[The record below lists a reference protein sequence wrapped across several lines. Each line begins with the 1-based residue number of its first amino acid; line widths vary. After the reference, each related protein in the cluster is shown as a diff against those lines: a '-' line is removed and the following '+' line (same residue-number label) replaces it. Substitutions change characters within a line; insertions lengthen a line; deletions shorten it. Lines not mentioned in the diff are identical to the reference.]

1 MTFFGPAPPR
11 VPVPAARG
19 RARGGCRATK
29 HGGAVRGRLQP
40 PPPAVLDRAPPPPPK
55 LPAPRPPT
63 PFIANDRG
71 HLLPHVRR
79 SQVSP
84 WGTFLGTWDMPA
96 RIPPARLDL
105 SARQP
110 RAAARLARE
119 RPPGLSTACN
129 GLRTRVT
136 GKLQKP
142 WDTEPSG
149 KEQGVPAGALWPQTL
164 GTTLRGDPVPKI
176 PLGGDPVPKIPLGG
190 DPVPKIPPAPGPPP
204 APEPLE
210 VALLSLSPPLGTI
223 PPPPPNPIFSSPQG
237 GSGGSGPPHQKK
249 GGNKGWEM
257 QEILGMSPNPCGV

>member
-1 MTFFGPAPPR
+1 MTFLPRPPR
-11 VPVPAARG
+11 
-19 RARGGCRATK
+19 GCPCRPP
-29 HGGAVRGRLQP
+29 GGARAAVAGQRNMAGQYEDAFSPPRLRCWTVP
-40 PPPAVLDRAPPPPPK
+40 RPPPK
-55 LPAPRPPT
+55 LPTPRPPT

-119 RPPGLSTACN
+119 RPPRLSTACN

-149 KEQGVPAGALWPQTL
+149 KEQGGPSGGPVAPNPGDNPEGGPCPQN
-164 GTTLRGDPVPKI
+164 PP
-176 PLGGDPVPKIPLGG
+176 GGGPCPQNPPEGG
-190 DPVPKIPPAPGPPP
+190 PCPQNPPGGGPCPQNPPCSGPPP
-204 APEPLE
+204 
-210 VALLSLSPPLGTI
+210 
-223 PPPPPNPIFSSPQG
+223 SS
-237 GSGGSGPPHQKK
+237 
-249 GGNKGWEM
+249 
-257 QEILGMSPNPCGV
+257 